1 MLPEP
6 QARFGTAASSGSQG
20 YFPPLGD
27 TELLKDRQAE
37 AAASRF
43 HAA

>member
-6 QARFGTAASSGSQG
+6 QARFGTAAGSGLKSD
-20 YFPPLGD
+20 FPPLGNAK
-27 TELLKDRQAE
+27 LLNNRQTE